1 MSEAKRDVIP
11 VDEPEANEAL
21 QSFFRSA
28 LETITRN
35 GQLLVVRRMGRLLLV
50 DSNFEEVQ
58 EFESDK
64 TSEP

>member
-28 LETITRN
+28 LRTITN
-35 GQLLVVRRMGRLLLV
+35 DGELLVVRRRGRLLLV
-50 DSNFEEVQ
+50 DANFDEVR
-58 EFESDK
+58 EFEADRTPES
-64 TSEP
+64 